1 MLLAIQY
8 LISQNNFVIL
18 HFLKLMALKTSN
30 HLYAQNMNKLTQ
42 TFIILLLTVTCIK
55 VQAATPQN
63 HPQISQESGLFK
75 FTTWNTEWLSC
86 SINGPMDENL
96 QINNIVSIIKTINSD
111 VVALQEVGT
120 SDIYTTID
128 TLVMKLGSNEWA
140 GYIIN
145 TYKDNCSQNQGIVY
159 KKSKIQLINAA
170 YISNGGSSYDWSN
183 GRFPVLYNVNLL
195 DGANTVPVSFINIH
209 AKAMSD
215 ETSYSRRKNASIAL
229 KALLDGSAY
238 NSKKIV
244 LLGDFNDYI
253 NGTQCSTCV
262 PAESPYKNFADDI
275 VNYKCLSTGLY
286 DPSYASPV
294 IDNIVIS
301 NELFEYYKVNSTL
314 REELAA
320 QGILNYYSTTSD
332 HVPVSASFKISTGP
346 YVCENSTYSET
357 FSTGLGEFTPYSV
370 NGSQAWNWRPVYGA
384 CVSGY
389 ESTINYANEDWII
402 SPVFDLSDK
411 SSASLAFNHALNFC
425 LNESDKINNQT
436 LWISSNYTLG
446 SPANAT
452 WTQLTIPIM
461 PVGNNW
467 NYVNSGNIEIPNQM
481 LQKNV
486 RFAFKYLSTSTI
498 AGTWEIKD
506 LTFKTQCV
514 STDVKSEKEMYR
526 FKVYAIDKLI
536 KIENNQYESI
546 TVYDMMGGILF
557 TSPSVQ
563 NIEIP
568 IYQPGIYMLR
578 VGKKV
583 NKVFVK

>member
-96 QINNIVSIIKTINSD
+96 QINNIASIIKTINSD

-370 NGSQAWNWRPVYGA
+370 NGSQVWNWRPVYGA

-514 STDVKSEKEMYR
+514 STDVKSEKELCR
-526 FKVYAIDKLI
+526 FKVYATDKLI

-568 IYQPGIYMLR
+568 IYQSGIYMLR
-578 VGKKV
+578 VGNKV

>member
-1 MLLAIQY
+1 
-8 LISQNNFVIL
+8 
-18 HFLKLMALKTSN
+18 
-30 HLYAQNMNKLTQ
+30 MNKLTQ
-42 TFIILLLTVTCIK
+42 TFIILLLIVTFIK
-55 VQAATPQN
+55 VQAATQQN
-63 HPQISQESGLFK
+63 QSQTGQESGLFK

-86 SINGPMDENL
+86 SIYGPIDENL

-111 VVALQEVGT
+111 IVALQEVGT

-140 GYIIN
+140 GNIIS

-159 KKSKIQLINAA
+159 KKSKIQLINAT
-170 YISNGGSSYDWSN
+170 YISNGGSSYDWSG
-183 GRFPVLYNVNLL
+183 GRYPVLYNINLL
-195 DGANTVPVSFINIH
+195 DGSNTIPVSFINIH

-215 ETSYSRRKNASIAL
+215 ATSYMRRKNASIAL

-275 VNYKCLSTGLY
+275 ENYKCLSSGLY
-286 DPSYASPV
+286 DTSYSSPV

-301 NELFEYYKVNSTL
+301 NELFEYYTTNSTK
-314 REELAA
+314 REDLAA
-320 QGILNYYSTTSD
+320 QGILNYYNTTSD

-346 YVCENSTYSET
+346 YVCENSTYTES
-357 FSTGLGEFTPYSV
+357 FSAGLGEFIPYSV

-389 ESTINYANEDWII
+389 ESTINYANEDWLI
-402 SPVFDLSDK
+402 SPAFDLSDK
-411 SSASLAFNHALNFC
+411 ISATLAFSHALNFSLTEIDK
-425 LNESDKINNQT
+425 LNNHT
-436 LWISSNYTLG
+436 LWISNNYTAGL
-446 SPANAT
+446 PANAT
-452 WTQLTIPIM
+452 WSQITIPNM

-467 NYVNSGNIEIPNQM
+467 IYVNSGNIEIPNQM

-514 STDVKSEKEMYR
+514 STDIKPEKEMCK
-526 FKVYAIDKLI
+526 FKVYANDKLI

-546 TVYDMMGGILF
+546 TVYDMLGGILF

-568 IYQPGIYMLR
+568 IYQSGIYMLR
-578 VGKKV
+578 VGNKV
-583 NKVFVK
+583 NKVLVK